1 MEIFIRRMREDG
13 FYARILAC
21 IGYAEAESGEVQW

>member
-1 MEIFIRRMREDG
+1 MEKINPTMREDG

-21 IGYAEAESGEVQW
+21 GGYAQEKSVEV